1 MSYSEQSQMYKAKYM
16 ELKGKKTTSKEDAK
30 IQAEYMKQDTIEYI
44 KNLGIV
50 TDKKSVADIKKL
62 ITVYKTEKGKELTWH
77 EMKKIEH
84 LETNFITFC
93 KNMLSMSSNCKITM
107 DTQKALFK
115 KYMDKFAGKKVTE
128 VITSLDAMYKEYNSG
143 ARFPNKQDFSRSDV
157 ETMLPFIRFF
167 SWAYPKEL

>member
-1 MSYSEQSQMYKAKYM
+1 
-16 ELKGKKTTSKEDAK
+16 
-30 IQAEYMKQDTIEYI
+30 
-44 KNLGIV
+44 
-50 TDKKSVADIKKL
+50 
-62 ITVYKTEKGKELTWH
+62 
-77 EMKKIEH
+77 
-84 LETNFITFC
+84 
-93 KNMLSMSSNCKITM
+93 M